1 VHDACLVRAGQSEEV
16 IGAGHFGGC

>member
-16 IGAGHFGGC
+16 IGAGHFLGC